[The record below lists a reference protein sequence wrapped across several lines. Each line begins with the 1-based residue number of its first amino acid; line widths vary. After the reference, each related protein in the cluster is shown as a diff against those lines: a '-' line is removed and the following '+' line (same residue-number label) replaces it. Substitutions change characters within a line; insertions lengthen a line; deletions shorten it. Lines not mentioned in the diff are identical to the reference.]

1 MPMIHFKPIDNK
13 AENNVEKDE
22 DIIIYKAPLYKAA
35 NREGKLSTTGQSTNY
50 VIDVHIPSPKEKSA
64 SHWTHR
70 AAALVCMLSD

>member
-1 MPMIHFKPIDNK
+1 MPIIHFKPIDTK
-13 AENNVEKDE
+13 AENQPEKDE
-22 DIIIYKAPLYKAA
+22 SLQIYKAPLYKAA

-50 VIDVHIPSPKEKSA
+50 VLDVHIPSEKPP